1 MLAAIIDNGSTWLL
15 DIRDNLEIN
24 RQQLKNEWS
33 QRYVGWLVN
42 TDSISDI
49 ICEMPISR
57 FMLKLPD
64 DNLED
69 ISIKQAHEVYNGLIQ
84 LRKQGAASNPK
95 EKTKK

>member
-24 RQQLKNEWS
+24 REQLKNEWS

-49 ICEMPISR
+49 IYEMPISR